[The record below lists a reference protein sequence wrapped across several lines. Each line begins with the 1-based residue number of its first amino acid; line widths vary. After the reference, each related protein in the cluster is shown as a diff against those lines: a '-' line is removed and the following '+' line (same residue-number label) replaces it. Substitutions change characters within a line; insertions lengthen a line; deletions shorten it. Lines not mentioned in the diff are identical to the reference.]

1 MYASDAVPDLGFSIS
16 YASIGD
22 HHSINLREMFG
33 TKFSLLALIYYDYA
47 LTLPLEIKH
56 VWGRKL
62 CLSTFLYIS
71 CRYALLGN
79 VLFLLASAGKLEQG
93 SAFLESCD
101 TWYKIISA
109 LSVLGRAAVIGMHP
123 LRREVHEGSTNKGVI
138 VVTLTG
144 RTAALYALHRCALR
158 RCVLVYLGTLG
169 AVCVGLDI
177 LMMIRFFQRPIFQR
191 TPVMGIQVLPFVVF
205 ESSAAI
211 LTIAHMIQTKQYGP
225 LGKREGRR
233 RLIAVVLEQGSH
245 PSSIYRYF
253 SDHNGI
259 LWDSDVLYF
268 RLSCLLV
275 ARFLLHIRAWEE
287 KQQFLVNDSNTQI
300 DHAPS
305 RVAFTTIGSIAT
317 FRAVAGGM
325 LTSVVD
331 QFADKPDLEVHQRWN
346 GGYDIDC

>member
-1 MYASDAVPDLGFSIS
+1 M
-16 YASIGD
+16 
-22 HHSINLREMFG
+22 
-33 TKFSLLALIYYDYA
+33 
-47 LTLPLEIKH
+47 TLPLEIKH

-93 SAFLESCD
+93 CD

-109 LSVLGRAAVIGMHP
+109 LSVLGRAAVI
-123 LRREVHEGSTNKGVI
+123 
-138 VVTLTG
+138 VTLTG
-144 RTAALYALHRCALR
+144 RTAALYTLNRCALR
-158 RCVLVYLGTLG
+158 RYAFIYLCTLG

-177 LMMIRFFQRPIFQR
+177 AHIPTNTCDGDTGVAITHLLLHIL
-191 TPVMGIQVLPFVVF
+191 VVVF

-211 LTIAHMIQTKQYGP
+211 LTIAHMIRTKEYGP
-225 LGKREGRR
+225 LGKRESRR
-233 RLIAVVLEQGSH
+233 RLIAVVLEQ
-245 PSSIYRYF
+245 
-253 SDHNGI
+253 
-259 LWDSDVLYF
+259 DVLYF
-268 RLSCLLV
+268 SIISIFTTATVVLNVEAPAGFIQRMLNAFTLPLSCLLV

-287 KQQFLVNDSNTQI
+287 KQQFLVDNSNTQI

-305 RVAFTTIGSIAT
+305 RVAFRTIGSITT
-317 FRAVAGGM
+317 FRAVAGDM

-346 GGYDIDC
+346 GGYDIDY